1 MSLII
6 FEDKVDF
13 LSVGTPSTGFFVGY
27 DLDGYLKQ
35 KDIYG
40 VIKIIGLGATSSSS
54 SGSTQSLSDTLTIG
68 NTTGTKDIILSNNT
82 KIKNASGNSKILL
95 DYSTNDDVYIENNTN
110 ESYFILGKNNIELVN
125 STSTATMSMVSGTWS
140 SILMGKT
147 LGVKIKSVN
156 SYSSLDGENINYKL
170 NILSDDFKV
179 NYLNSDSSDKAPIIV
194 SSKNANISS
203 GVKNT
208 VLIGGNGLNATQSN
222 SVYLPNVY
230 IQDGKK
236 IKGTI
241 GGGSISI
248 DGDLTLENDN
258 SILSLYKTGSF
269 NPLTKNGIII
279 VDSNSSFT
287 TPNLNDSITLVNSIN
302 STISSGL
309 KNTIVLGGKD
319 LNITQSNQVLIGYT
333 ISVGNN
339 YKLPFTDGSS
349 EQILKTDGSG
359 NVTWSTLNVNKSLS
373 DVLSIGNDSSVYDI
387 IMGTSTV
394 IKTSNG
400 GGQINLD
407 KSINSVLLSNDN
419 GDKFFSYLEFSNSG
433 GTFSTANYSSAPIV
447 IQSKNYTT
455 SSLQKLSVSD
465 TGVLISGSQSLEV
478 KSNAPQ
484 VKISNNGAGFNII
497 STTSSTS
504 SKYVYNLPTNTGVNK
519 NIMFVSSTFSGV
531 DNSIGYNLNMG
542 EIRDIGG
549 IRLDSFYDGG
559 SITSTFTWDLNNS
572 TNYKVMMV
580 GDTTIDLTNVLN
592 GYYGTIIIKQDGTGN
607 RLLSFGNVNGNSI
620 THYIVNGDESGP
632 TLTGNPNSVDILSF
646 VFDGTDMFW
655 TIGNNYK

>member
-208 VLIGGNGLNATQSN
+208 VLI
-222 SVYLPNVY
+222 
-230 IQDGKK
+230 
-236 IKGTI
+236 
-241 GGGSISI
+241 
-248 DGDLTLENDN
+248 
-258 SILSLYKTGSF
+258 
-269 NPLTKNGIII
+269 
-279 VDSNSSFT
+279 
-287 TPNLNDSITLVNSIN
+287 
-302 STISSGL
+302 
-309 KNTIVLGGKD
+309 
-319 LNITQSNQVLIGYT
+319 
-333 ISVGNN
+333 
-339 YKLPFTDGSS
+339 
-349 EQILKTDGSG
+349 
-359 NVTWSTLNVNKSLS
+359 
-373 DVLSIGNDSSVYDI
+373 
-387 IMGTSTV
+387 
-394 IKTSNG
+394 
-400 GGQINLD
+400 
-407 KSINSVLLSNDN
+407 
-419 GDKFFSYLEFSNSG
+419 
-433 GTFSTANYSSAPIV
+433 YS
-447 IQSKNYTT
+447 
-455 SSLQKLSVSD
+455 
-465 TGVLISGSQSLEV
+465 
-478 KSNAPQ
+478 
-484 VKISNNGAGFNII
+484 
-497 STTSSTS
+497 
-504 SKYVYNLPTNTGVNK
+504 
-519 NIMFVSSTFSGV
+519 
-531 DNSIGYNLNMG
+531 
-542 EIRDIGG
+542 R
-549 IRLDSFYDGG
+549 
-559 SITSTFTWDLNNS
+559 W
-572 TNYKVMMV
+572 
-580 GDTTIDLTNVLN
+580 
-592 GYYGTIIIKQDGTGN
+592 
-607 RLLSFGNVNGNSI
+607 
-620 THYIVNGDESGP
+620 
-632 TLTGNPNSVDILSF
+632 
-646 VFDGTDMFW
+646 
-655 TIGNNYK
+655 